1 MPVVVI
7 VACAPIWVYDL
18 LKWSYGM
25 TRTAGDDIATMVGSA
40 ATPQR
45 EPRGSFPHTLYLEYY
60 RSAPS
65 DRIAMIKGG
74 LKASVANIIIT
85 WISGSKNE
93 ALRAVDIPQAT
104 MNRWV
109 KADAKLPPAE
119 SERVLGVGR
128 LIGQVE
134 AMVEEAGEPAGFDA
148 RAWLT
153 RWLGEPL
160 AALGGVRPR
169 DLLDTIEGQRMV
181 SEALARMQSG
191 AYA

>member
-1 MPVVVI
+1 MDQKPEDN
-7 VACAPIWVYDL
+7 VATLPRANAHVRRKAKVDSTPF
-18 LKWSYGM
+18 SYV
-25 TRTAGDDIATMVGSA
+25 R
-40 ATPQR
+40 
-45 EPRGSFPHTLYLEYY
+45 LY
-60 RSAPS
+60 RAAPS

-74 LKASVANIIIT
+74 LEASVAKIIMT
-85 WISGSKNE
+85 YISGSTSE
-93 ALRAVDIPQAT
+93 ALRAVDISHAT

-109 KADAKLPPAE
+109 KAHAKLPPAE
-119 SERVLGVGR
+119 SERILGVAR
-128 LIGQVE
+128 LVGQIQ
-134 AMVEEAGEPAGFDA
+134 AMVEESGEPEGFDA

-160 AALGGVRPR
+160 AALGGTCPR

>member
-1 MPVVVI
+1 MDPTPDDYDVTIGRAEAPVLPQAK
-7 VACAPIWVYDL
+7 VAPAPV
-18 LKWSYGM
+18 SYL
-25 TRTAGDDIATMVGSA
+25 R
-40 ATPQR
+40 
-45 EPRGSFPHTLYLEYY
+45 LY

-65 DRIAMIKGG
+65 DRIAMIKAG
-74 LKASVANIIIT
+74 LEASIAILIIT
-85 WISGSKNE
+85 CISGSKSE
-93 ALRAVDIPQAT
+93 ALRAVDIPHAT

-119 SERVLGVGR
+119 SERILGVGR
-128 LIGQVE
+128 LVGQVQ
-134 AMVEEAGEPAGFDA
+134 AMVEESGEPKGFDA

-181 SEALARMQSG
+181 SEALARMRSG